1 MGFEPTTS
9 SVTGWHSNHL
19 NYGAILKLHQGFE
32 PLNAYYYAIMRAR
45 STTVG
50 EHHEAYNVGFST
62 IGIPTT
68 DPPLPCDI

>member
-1 MGFEPTTS
+1 
-9 SVTGWHSNHL
+9 
-19 NYGAILKLHQGFE
+19 
-32 PLNAYYYAIMRAR
+32 MRAR

-68 DPPLPCDI
+68 DPPLTLLTQIQIVALLLCKSVLVII